1 MKEDTE
7 RGGLPILLFE
17 DAAALERWLEAQP
30 AEHPGIWLKFAKKG
44 SGERSITVQ
53 EAIDAGLCFGW
64 IDGLKNAFNERFF
77 LLRYTPRRARS
88 KWSLINVERA
98 EALLVEGRMRPGGL
112 KQIEAAQ
119 ADGRWAAAY
128 PPASRMEVPADLA
141 AALEADPT
149 AKAAFE
155 ALKSGERYSALY
167 RLHQVQPVTDKRKAA
182 LVKILQGLSVPSD

>member
-1 MKEDTE
+1 MSEETK

-17 DAAALERWLEAQP
+17 DTAALERWLEAQP

-44 SGERSITVQ
+44 SGERSVTVQ

-64 IDGLKNAFNERFF
+64 IDGLKNAFDERFF
-77 LLRYTPRRARS
+77 LLRYTPRRTRS

-98 EALLVEGRMRPGGL
+98 EALLAEGRVRPGGL

-128 PPASRMEVPADLA
+128 PPASRMEVPEDLA
-141 AALEADPT
+141 AALEANPA
-149 AKAAFE
+149 AKAAFA
-155 ALKSGERYSALY
+155 ALKGGERYSVLY
-167 RLHQVQPVTDKRKAA
+167 RLHAVQGADKREAAVAKAIA
-182 LVKILQGLSVPSD
+182 SLDKQ

>member
-1 MKEDTE
+1 MADESE
-7 RGGLPILLFE
+7 RGGLPILHFE
-17 DAAALERWLEAQP
+17 DAAALERWVEAQA

-44 SGERSITVQ
+44 SGERSVSVQ

-64 IDGLKNAFNERFF
+64 IDGLKNAFDERFF

-98 EALLVEGRMRPGGL
+98 EALLAEGRVRPGGL
-112 KQIEAAQ
+112 KQIEAAKS
-119 ADGRWAAAY
+119 DGRWAAAY

-141 AALEADPT
+141 AALEANPA

-155 ALKSGERYSALY
+155 ALKGGERYSVLY
-167 RLHQVQPVTDKRKAA
+167 RLHQVQGSEKRAKTIATTLA
-182 LVKILQGLSVPSD
+182 LWLTST